1 MERCRALLRSNFIL
15 ADKEE
20 QLYCMQLPSTVM
32 KEVGWSINDTIVIDV
47 IKSGIN
53 ISIQLKKDEKAVET
67 SKDD

>member
-1 MERCRALLRSNFIL
+1 
-15 ADKEE
+15 
-20 QLYCMQLPSTVM
+20 M